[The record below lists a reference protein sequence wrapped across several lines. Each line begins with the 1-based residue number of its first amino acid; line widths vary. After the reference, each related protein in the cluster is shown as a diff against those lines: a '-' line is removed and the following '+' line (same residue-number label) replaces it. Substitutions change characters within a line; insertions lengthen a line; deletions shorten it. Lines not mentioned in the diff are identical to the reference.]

1 MDSMNDPMNETMNEF
16 AKRTVIIGDVEICY
30 PAFVTLLCGLIVG
43 VLLAANG
50 HIILGIFTFGMF
62 LVTTYNVNCVVVGNC
77 TTWAWILM
85 FIYIFY
91 VLTVVGAASA
101 YSDMK
106 SKMIAVGSMNKSSKK
121 Y

>member
-1 MDSMNDPMNETMNEF
+1 MDPVNNEMADF
-16 AKRTVIIGDVEICY
+16 AKRTVKIGKIEICY

-50 HIILGIFTFGMF
+50 HFVLGIFTFGLF

-91 VLTVVGAASA
+91 VLTVIGAASA

-106 SKMIAVGSMNKSSKK
+106 SRMMSVGSMSKSNRK

>member
-1 MDSMNDPMNETMNEF
+1 MDEVNNDMSEF
-16 AKRTVIIGDVEICY
+16 ARRTVKIGSIEVCY
-30 PAFVTLLCGLIVG
+30 PAFVTLICGLIISILISVSG
-43 VLLAANG
+43 S
-50 HIILGIFTFGMF
+50 IWLGIVTFGVF

-91 VLTVVGAASA
+91 VFINIGIASSLNSLKNTMA
-101 YSDMK
+101 NRM
-106 SKMIAVGSMNKSSKK
+106 SKK

>member
-1 MDSMNDPMNETMNEF
+1 MDEVNSNMSEF
-16 AKRTVIIGDVEICY
+16 ARRTVRIGSIEVCY
-30 PAFVTLLCGLIVG
+30 PAFVTLICGLIISILISVSG
-43 VLLAANG
+43 S
-50 HIILGIFTFGMF
+50 IWLGIITFGVF

-91 VLTVVGAASA
+91 VFINIGIAS
-101 YSDMK
+101 SLNSLK
-106 SKMIAVGSMNKSSKK
+106 NSMANRMSKK